1 MKEVR
6 GEREKGKKSAG
17 NEERVIWRRGG
28 TKTCGKSK
36 MVRRTSESISSRGSC
51 LPLLHTDCLTWPSVR
66 LDGDM
71 EGLEFTG
78 ACCGRLPPPTP
89 PLGSFGSRAL
99 LSSTTEYI
107 TFFKLE
113 SLD

>member
-1 MKEVR
+1 MNKGKRV
-6 GEREKGKKSAG
+6 GER
-17 NEERVIWRRGG
+17 VVYM
-28 TKTCGKSK
+28 CY
-36 MVRRTSESISSRGSC
+36 

-78 ACCGRLPPPTP
+78 VCCGRRPPPTP
-89 PLGSFGSRAL
+89 PLGSFTSRAF

-107 TFFKLE
+107 TFFK
-113 SLD
+113 SLDWPVHVTKTNISS